1 MYWIM
6 PMLPEDN
13 APTQT
18 QNNYKKQVICI
29 LKALESFGMF
39 MPSWHKGRE
48 VKLKLDN
55 KNISH

>member
-1 MYWIM
+1 
-6 PMLPEDN
+6 MLPEDN

-29 LKALESFGMF
+29 LKALESFAMF

-48 VKLKLDN
+48 VKLKLHN